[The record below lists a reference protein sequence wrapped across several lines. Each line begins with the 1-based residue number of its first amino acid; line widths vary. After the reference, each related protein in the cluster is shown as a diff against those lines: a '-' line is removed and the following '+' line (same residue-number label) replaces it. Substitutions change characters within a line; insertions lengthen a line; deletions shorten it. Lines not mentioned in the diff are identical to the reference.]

1 MSALSPTQLFVC
13 DGCQATLPYD
23 AAQAGKKCRCGKCG
37 KVLIV
42 PPPLDVP
49 PIQAQPAAKSQSV
62 VPAYIEFWCRVC
74 DTRLVAHGRDAGKKA
89 KCPDCGASNAVP
101 TPKVVEP
108 RHDPAAMHGQQYGVW
123 EVNKAPDP
131 QKQRAAQPKLFS
143 VYCRICDTLMYAQH
157 NQVGGQ
163 LKCPD
168 CGALTKVKEPPKEAE
183 KKSPLVPDGQEYKL
197 DASQQI
203 AASVT
208 PDYVERIK
216 RESKIAAE
224 AAAKKREEE
233 RPKIPRLPT
242 INGVWSML
250 LKEPV
255 PTWWVGTSALGM
267 VVAGLVL
274 EAVTTKGV
282 GLAAMYVL
290 CCTVAALL
298 IGILWF
304 GPTAAIL
311 CAIAAESSEGLK
323 KLHSSPSPWIFES
336 FMEMIYIFFST
347 ALSLI
352 PGFALIKFVP
362 WQYSMAVGCG
372 SYLVFFPVMLLSTF
386 QEGSAM
392 GTFSHK
398 LWASVFQRPAHWLL
412 FYFESA
418 IIGAVAAAASIG
430 LFYSGWVLAIVPVAL
445 AAAFVYFRVLG
456 RFAWWLAESL
466 SEDEPEVEPRYKRFN

>member
-1 MSALSPTQLFVC
+1 MSALSPTRLFVC

-42 PPPLDVP
+42 PPPLEE
-49 PIQAQPAAKSQSV
+49 ATTKSQSVV

-74 DTRLVAHGRDAGKKA
+74 DTRLLAHGTDAGKKA

-101 TPKVVEP
+101 TPKVAEP
-108 RHDPAAMHGQQYGVW
+108 KREPAAMHGQQYGVW
-123 EVNKAPDP
+123 EVNKAPEP

-143 VYCRICDTLMYAQH
+143 VYCRVCDTLMYAQH

-183 KKSPLVPDGQEYKL
+183 KKSPLVPAGQEYKL
-197 DASQQI
+197 DPSQQI

-208 PDYVERIK
+208 PEYVERLK

-233 RPKIPRLPT
+233 RPKMPRLPT

-255 PTWWVGTSALGM
+255 PTWWVGTSAAGM
-267 VVAGLVL
+267 GVAW
-274 EAVTTKGV
+274 
-282 GLAAMYVL
+282 
-290 CCTVAALL
+290 LL
-298 IGILWF
+298 IDSVIMQAGGGLSQMFALMCRIFGFLTGLLWY

-311 CAIAAESSEGLK
+311 CAIVAESSEGHK
-323 KLHSSPSPWIFES
+323 KLHASPSPYF
-336 FMEMIYIFFST
+336 FDCLLEMMHIGVT
-347 ALSLI
+347 LSLSLA
-352 PGFALIKFVP
+352 PAFALLRFVS
-362 WQYSMAVGCG
+362 WQYFAAAACG
-372 SYLVFFPVMLLSTF
+372 SFLLLFPILLLSTF
-386 QEGSAM
+386 QESSPMGVFSPKIWGSVAI
-392 GTFSHK
+392 
-398 LWASVFQRPAHWLL
+398 RPAHWML
-412 FYFESA
+412 FYIESA
-418 IIGAVAAAASIG
+418 IILGATAAACAALLRSE
-430 LFYSGWVLAIVPVAL
+430 WVLAIVPAVL
-445 AAAFVYFRVLG
+445 AGLFVYCRVLG

-466 SEDEPEVEPRYKRFN
+466 TEEEPEIEPRYKRFN